1 MQKSLSF
8 LYANNEKPENGTME
22 TTPFIIV
29 IKRIKYLG
37 IHLPQGKKK
46 KKRPIHAKL

>member
-1 MQKSLSF
+1 MQKSVSF
-8 LYANNEKPENGTME
+8 LYANSEKPENGIME

-37 IHLPQGKKK
+37 IHLPQGEK
-46 KKRPIHAKL
+46 KKRPIHTKL